1 MKAKIMLIIV
11 LMVLLIQGSVYAE
24 HENVTVGIYPN
35 EPLVGE
41 NDNGEAEGF
50 FVALMNYIA
59 EKEEW
64 HITYELDYLD
74 QSFEKVD
81 NEETDLMLAVAHTE
95 SRAEKYYYNDEVIY
109 TNWGQVY
116 TNRHQE
122 ISSFTSLE
130 GKTIGVEKG
139 DIHYTGVH
147 GIKNTLE
154 SFNIHAYYVEY
165 DGREKLMEDLAD
177 NIVEAAVVSRLYGE
191 GYEGHQ
197 EIHTT
202 PLQFNPIKI
211 KIITCEAEN
220 KWMLDVI
227 DEYISTLKADER
239 SIYYKELDVL
249 VGMDGKEMIP
259 EEVRYMLVLLMT
271 ALLAAVVAIIVY
283 KKMIRQ
289 RDADIQKQ
297 NQRLREIIADIT
309 ALNGISGMEQLFG
322 VLVQQLKE
330 LMGTEELTLVSL
342 LKEGNCYYLD
352 ADAYIEGPL
361 KDFAGTSVDESP
373 LAETFNELLD
383 KVDERSLEVY
393 FQDYKILVPYDS
405 SRETRGYLYIECDTC
420 INEQELFK
428 LYMANIMVNLKVI
441 IHNILKNKEQT
452 KLFIA
457 LGELIEKR
465 DKSVANHVKRVSE
478 GCRIMARACDYKNE
492 AIDNL
497 IIASSV
503 HDIGKI
509 YVPDEILNYPGK
521 LSPEQFDIIK
531 THATDDFSIFDNVND
546 QLSSMVHDVVRHHH
560 ENWDGTGYPEG
571 LKGQEIPHVARIVSV
586 IDVFEAL
593 THVRPYK
600 KPWTY
605 DEACRFIKEN
615 SDKKFDPTLVDIF
628 MEHSTEIQSV
638 FQQFPDQNQ

>member
-1 MKAKIMLIIV
+1 MLVIMLVMII
-11 LMVLLIQGSVYAE
+11 IQGSVYAE
-24 HENVTVGIYPN
+24 QENVNVGIYPN
-35 EPLVGE
+35 EPLVGI
-41 NDNGEAEGF
+41 NQNGEAEGF
-50 FVALMNYIA
+50 FVALMNDIA
-59 EKEEW
+59 KKEDW
-64 HITYELDYLD
+64 NIVYELDYLD

-81 NEETDLMLAVAHTE
+81 NGETNLMLAVAYTE
-95 SRAEKYYYNDEVIY
+95 KRAEKYYYNDEVIY

-116 TNRHQE
+116 TNRHQK

-139 DIHYTGVH
+139 DIHYNGVH

-177 NIVEAAVVSRLYGE
+177 NVVEAAVVSRLYGE

-211 KIITCEAEN
+211 KIITCDAEN
-220 KWMLDVI
+220 KWMLDKI
-227 DEYISTLKADER
+227 DEHIAYLKADET
-239 SIYYKELDVL
+239 SLFYKELDVL

-259 EEVRYMLVLLMT
+259 EEVRYVFVLLLT
-271 ALLAAVVAIIVY
+271 ALLAAVIAIIAY

-289 RDADIQKQ
+289 RDADIKNQ
-297 NQRLREIIADIT
+297 NERLREIIADIT
-309 ALNGISGMEQLFG
+309 ALNGISRMETLFA

-330 LMGTEELTLVSL
+330 LMETEKLTLVSL
-342 LKEGNCYYLD
+342 LKEGNRYYLD

-361 KDFAGTSVDESP
+361 KEFAGRSVEDSP
-373 LAETFNELLD
+373 LAEIFYELLA
-383 KVDERSLEVY
+383 KVDEGSLEIY
-393 FQDYKILVPYDS
+393 FEQQRILVPYDS
-405 SRETRGYLYIECDTC
+405 SRESRGYLYIECDSC
-420 INEQELFK
+420 VNEQELFK
-428 LYMANIMVNLKVI
+428 LYMANILMNLKVI
-441 IHNILKNKEQT
+441 VYNILKNKEQT

-465 DKSVANHVKRVSE
+465 DNSVANHVKRVSE
-478 GCRIMARACDYKNE
+478 GCRIMAKACDYKNE

-521 LSPEQFDIIK
+521 LSPEQFEVIK
-531 THATDDFSIFDNVND
+531 THATNDFSIFDNVND

-571 LKGQEIPHVARIVSV
+571 LKGEKIPHVARIVSV

-593 THVRPYK
+593 THARPYK
-600 KPWTY
+600 KAWTY
-605 DEACRFIKEN
+605 EEACTFIKDN
-615 SDKKFDPTLVDIF
+615 SGMKFDPTLVDTF
-628 MEHSTEIQSV
+628 MVHSTEIQTV
-638 FQQFPDQNQ
+638 FQQFPDKNQ